1 MRRLP
6 LLAVAV
12 LTLFVSACRDA
23 ITPPTSALKS
33 SNITA
38 SATCIAPS
46 LSDLLQLAETAYGAG
61 SPNYNSVRGK
71 IENLDHQ
78 LNNVGNRPAAV
89 ERAHDIVDFTLTK
102 NTESPLPGGSDAV
115 AAFAT
120 AVYCFADI
128 AITVTDPDNS
138 ALIFPLDEPQIIY
151 NADQT
156 VGISFPGDPV
166 FDPSL
171 IVIEE
176 NETSQLGALTKLDRY
191 PGYIRITQLNENGT
205 KLKFNATVAVCA
217 FDVPE
222 EIFDDLRLGHGLGDV
237 TFVITPRPMDGDPV
251 EPTLQCEA
259 PAPELRLSQRLFN
272 KAAEFLAPSLLH
284 ANSAAALEL
293 RRGGVSG
300 TVSEF
305 SPFEP
310 VDTKLRA
317 GGGVS
322 GTVSEFLRAPM
333 AMLQADGGMQSM
345 LSPTCA
351 SLPLGAE
358 LPSECLPMVTITTRT
373 LGTVLENVPVDWTI
387 PDVSGGMIAAADGN
401 GLNVT
406 CDTFG
411 RSVNDLTSAAG
422 TSAVC
427 WRIGGVGTYSVTARP
442 RVGGDA
448 PEGVTFV
455 DDADGQNPDG
465 LDFVDFTLTV
475 EPVTIS
481 IASPNPESAAPG
493 SVLSPR
499 VRVLMGTEPA
509 AGVRVDWTAL
519 ANSDASVTPSS
530 SLTDGEGYAWTNW
543 TIGAGYNEL
552 RAKVRNGGDDDAVTF
567 SATGLS
573 AVAWENSCPVG
584 GSRDPINDPSKPFA
598 FWVPGPS
605 NGAVMREVDLYFG
618 ASGKAN
624 RPSDYQIGLV
634 TRRSNGFLSLF
645 ADTTIVT
652 VELRGSASENKL
664 ATFRLNTPI
673 IGSAGNSSSNANAV
687 AMQLIVLTNPD
698 NATVNFNTGPCP
710 LGNCKVPRG
719 CAATEIN
726 LNTVTGS
733 NPLGETYRRSVG
745 ISIRG
750 N

>member
-6 LLAVAV
+6 LLAIAA
-12 LTLFVSACRDA
+12 LTLFVGACRDVV
-23 ITPPTSALKS
+23 TPPTSTLRS

-46 LSDLLQLAETAYGAG
+46 VGELLQLAETAFGAG

-71 IENLDHQ
+71 IENLNHQ
-78 LNNVGNRPAAV
+78 LNNGNRPEAIG
-89 ERAHDIVDFTLTK
+89 RAHDIVDFTLTK
-102 NTESPLPGGSDAV
+102 NTESTLPGGNDAV
-115 AAFAT
+115 AAFASS
-120 AVYCFADI
+120 VYCFADI
-128 AITVTDPDNS
+128 SITVSDPANS
-138 ALIFPLDEPQIIY
+138 ALVFPLDEPQIIY
-151 NADQT
+151 NAAQT
-156 VGISFPGDPV
+156 VGISFPADPV

-171 IVIEE
+171 IVIQE
-176 NETSQLGALTKLDRY
+176 NASSQLGALTKLDRY
-191 PGYIRITQLNENGT
+191 PGFIRITQINESGT
-205 KLKFNATVAVCA
+205 KLKFTATVSVCA
-217 FDVPE
+217 YDVPE
-222 EIFDDLRLGHGLGDV
+222 EVFDDVRLGHGLRDSV
-237 TFVITPRPMDGDPV
+237 LIITPRPTTSDAT

-272 KAAEFLAPSLLH
+272 KAAKLLAPGLLH
-284 ANSAAALEL
+284 ANTAAVTAVM
-293 RRGGVSG
+293 RGGVSG

-322 GTVSEFLRAPM
+322 GTVSEFLHAPM

-358 LPSECLPMVTITTRT
+358 LPGECLPMVTIKTRT

-387 PDVSGGMIAAADGN
+387 PSVSGGTIAAADGN

-406 CDTFG
+406 CDSFG
-411 RSVNDLTSAAG
+411 RSVNDRTSAAG

-427 WRIGGVGTYSVTARP
+427 WRVGGVGTYSVTARP
-442 RVGGDA
+442 RIGGDA

-465 LDFVDFTLTV
+465 VDFVDFTLTV
-475 EPVTIS
+475 QPVTIS
-481 IASPNPESAAPG
+481 IASPNPESAAPS

-499 VRVLMGTEPA
+499 VRVMVGTEPA

-519 ANSDASVTPSS
+519 ANSDASVSPTS
-530 SLTDGEGYAWTNW
+530 SLTNSAGYAWTNW
-543 TIGAGYNEL
+543 TIGAGNNEL

-567 SATGLS
+567 TATGLS
-573 AVAWENSCPVG
+573 SVAWENSCPVG
-584 GSRDPINDPSKPFA
+584 GGRDPINDPSKPFA
-598 FWVPGPS
+598 FWVPGPAS
-605 NGAVMREVDLYFG
+605 GTVMREVDLYFG

-624 RPSDYQIGLV
+624 RPSDYLIGLV
-634 TRRSNGFLSLF
+634 TRRGNGFLSQF

-652 VELRGSASENKL
+652 VELRGSASENKR

-673 IGSAGNSSSNANAV
+673 SGSSGNSSSNANAV

-710 LGNCKVPRG
+710 LGNCKVPKG

-733 NPLGETYRRSVG
+733 KPLGDVYRSSVG

>member
-1 MRRLP
+1 MRRFS
-6 LLAVAV
+6 LLTVVAV
-12 LTLFVSACRDA
+12 SLFAGACRDA
-23 ITPPTSALKS
+23 ITPPSSAGRV
-33 SNITA
+33 SNVTA
-38 SATCIAPS
+38 SATCAAPS
-46 LSDLLQLAETAYGAG
+46 LSQLLQLASDAFGAG
-61 SPNYNSVRGK
+61 SPNFNSVRGK
-71 IENLDHQ
+71 IENLNHQ
-78 LNNVGNRPAAV
+78 LNVVGNRPAAV

-102 NTESPLPGGSDAV
+102 NSESPLPGGSDAV
-115 AAFAT
+115 AAFANS
-120 AVYCFADI
+120 VYCFTDI
-128 AITVTDPDNS
+128 ALTVSDPANTT
-138 ALIFPLDEPQIIY
+138 LIFPLDEPQIVY
-151 NADQT
+151 NATQT

-171 IVIEE
+171 IVIQE
-176 NETSQLGALTKLDRY
+176 NASSQLGALTKLDRY
-191 PGYIRITQLNENGT
+191 PGYIRITQFNESGT
-205 KLKFNATVAVCA
+205 KLKAPVTVAVCA

-222 EIFDDLRLGHGLGDV
+222 EVFDDLRLGHGLRDEIL
-237 TFVITPRPMDGDPV
+237 VITPRPTTGDPT

-272 KAAEFLAPSLLH
+272 RAAAFLSPSLLH
-284 ANSAAALEL
+284 ANSTEILEV

-351 SLPLGAE
+351 SLPVGAE
-358 LPSECLPMVTITTRT
+358 LPSECLPTVTVKTRT

-387 PDVSGGMIAAADGN
+387 PDASGGTIAAADGN
-401 GLNVT
+401 AMNLT

-411 RSVNDLTSAAG
+411 RSVNDVTSAAG

-427 WRIGGVGTYSVTARP
+427 WRVGGIGTYSVTARP

-448 PEGVTFV
+448 PDGVTFV

-465 LDFVDFTLTV
+465 LDVVNFTLTV
-475 EPVTIS
+475 QPVTIS
-481 IASPNPESAAPG
+481 IASPNPQSAAPG
-493 SVLSPR
+493 STLSPR

-509 AGVRVDWTAL
+509 AGVRIDWTAL
-519 ANSDASVTPSS
+519 ANSDASVSPSS
-530 SLTDGEGYAWTNW
+530 SLTNSDGYAWTNW
-543 TIGAGYNEL
+543 TIGAGNNEL
-552 RAKVRNGGDDDAVTF
+552 RAKVRNGGDADAVTF
-567 SATGLS
+567 TATGLS
-573 AVAWENSCPVG
+573 TVAWENSCPVG
-584 GSRDPINDPSKPFA
+584 GSRDPINDPSKPFG
-598 FWVPGPS
+598 FWVPGPA
-605 NGAVMREVDLYFG
+605 NGTVMREVDLFFG

-624 RPSDYQIGLV
+624 SPSDYRIALI

-652 VELRGSASENKL
+652 VELRGSASENKR

-673 IGSAGNSSSNANAV
+673 LGSTGNSSSNANAV
-687 AMQLIVLTNPD
+687 AMRLAVLSNPD

-710 LGNCKVPRG
+710 LGNCKVPKG
-719 CAATEIN
+719 CTATEVN
-726 LNTVTGS
+726 LNSVTAS
-733 NPLGETYRRSVG
+733 KPLGDVYRQSVG
-745 ISIRG
+745 ITIRG